1 MKRENNIYVQRAK
14 ATAKTKPLVDDIVK
28 TLSSEEQ
35 RMLGVYNDEYLA
47 IPAGG
52 HVIKRFLKISDN
64 TPVAFFDL
72 FEEWSYID
80 VAVATRNDKNYRGHG
95 YALNLAQSAIK
106 WYTAHRSDFDNKP
119 LLWITRKDNMA
130 SNQLALK
137 IGMHPDDTY
146 NKSNEVWNCYRYS

>member
-1 MKRENNIYVQRAK
+1 MRENNIYVQRAK

-35 RMLGVYNDEYLA
+35 RMLGVYNDEYLT
-47 IPAGG
+47 ISAGE

-119 LLWITRKDNMA
+119 LLWITRKDNVV

-137 IGMHPDDTY
+137 IGMRPDDTY
-146 NKSNEVWNCYRYS
+146 NKSDEVWNCYRYL

>member
-1 MKRENNIYVQRAK
+1 
-14 ATAKTKPLVDDIVK
+14 
-28 TLSSEEQ
+28 
-35 RMLGVYNDEYLA
+35 MLGVYNDEYLT

-72 FEEWSYID
+72 FEELSYID

>member
-1 MKRENNIYVQRAK
+1 
-14 ATAKTKPLVDDIVK
+14 
-28 TLSSEEQ
+28 
-35 RMLGVYNDEYLA
+35 MLGVYNDEYLT

-80 VAVATRNDKNYRGHG
+80 VAVG

>member
-1 MKRENNIYVQRAK
+1 MTNKNNIYKHRAK
-14 ATAKTKPLVDDIVK
+14 VTAKTKPLVDNIVK

-35 RMLGVYNDEYLA
+35 RMLGVYNDEYLT
-47 IPAGG
+47 ITAGEY
-52 HVIKRFLKISDN
+52 VIKRFLKISDD

-72 FEEWSYID
+72 FEECSYID

-119 LLWITRKDNMA
+119 LLWIARKDNVA

-137 IGMHPDDTY
+137 IGMCPDDAY
-146 NKSNEVWNCYRYS
+146 NKSDEVWNCYRYS